1 MLRPN
6 SRNIFSRL
14 CPQNFVQKWEELS
27 IGNYFFDPYFLVG
40 RGLLSK
46 KVCTIPA
53 GTWSL
58 SGKFT
63 VFVNNSLV
71 FNFDVMKECF
81 ESAIAS
87 KTGFTDLDFG

>member
-1 MLRPN
+1 M
-6 SRNIFSRL
+6 
-14 CPQNFVQKWEELS
+14 
-27 IGNYFFDPYFLVG
+27 
-40 RGLLSK
+40 SK

-58 SGKFT
+58 SGKFILL
-63 VFVNNSLV
+63 VNNLLV

-87 KTGFTDLDFG
+87 KTGFTDLGFGLNWKNEKPANIIVCQHFNQLFSEQDKKNEI

>member
-1 MLRPN
+1 M
-6 SRNIFSRL
+6 
-14 CPQNFVQKWEELS
+14 
-27 IGNYFFDPYFLVG
+27 G

-87 KTGFTDLDFG
+87 NTGFTDLGFGLTWKNEEPAHIIVCQHQLFSEQDKKKRNIANIS